1 MDGGCGVLGYWG
13 IGGRHGRTLAES
25 SGIGVGCRVLGYWD
39 IRVGRGHTRTFI
51 EISFYMRRAW
61 VIAVLGHASWMATS
75 AHSLAGLLP
84 QVGPSSQTGQFVG
97 WAIFRY
103 FPGGSG
109 AGGGGVAGC
118 PTSWG

>member
-51 EISFYMRRAW
+51 ESSFYMRQAGYCSTG
-61 VIAVLGHASWMATS
+61 ACVLDGDD
-75 AHSLAGLLP
+75 GP
-84 QVGPSSQTGQFVG
+84 QFGRP
-97 WAIFRY
+97 A
-103 FPGGSG
+103 
-109 AGGGGVAGC
+109 
-118 PTSWG
+118 PTSWS